1 MGWKTG
7 TVRLYSRVL
16 VDHGLY
22 SSVLDDGVWWVAMS
36 GFCQSQVH
44 IAAAA
49 VTLLLSQDGREED
62 DADTDVWDVDV
73 VDDHGDADGTDLF
86 LYWSAP
92 ETLLLIHDQVVGQ
105 EDEPGGDFHF
115 WGIEVT
121 I

>member
-1 MGWKTG
+1 MVCILVYWRTG
-7 TVRLYSRVL
+7 SG
-16 VDHGLY
+16 GLRCLASVNPKSTLLLLRPC
-22 SSVLDDGVWWVAMS
+22 SSV
-36 GFCQSQVH
+36 
-44 IAAAA
+44 
-49 VTLLLSQDGREED
+49 LSQDGREED

-105 EDEPGGDFHF
+105 EDEAGGDFHF

>member
-7 TVRLYSRVL
+7 TVWLYSRVL

-44 IAAAA
+44 IAAA
-49 VTLLLSQDGREED
+49 VTLLLSQDGRQED

-92 ETLLLIHDQVVGQ
+92 ESLLNDQVVSQ
-105 EDEPGGDFHF
+105 EDEAGEDFHF

>member
-1 MGWKTG
+1 MGFD
-7 TVRLYSRVL
+7 RLVSSVL
-16 VDHGLY
+16 VGLGIY
-22 SSVLDDGVWWVAMS
+22 SSVLDDRVWWVAMS